1 MKGGSSTKSPK
12 REDTAHLFWLACLLL
27 FAISTPLAYAWSFPF
42 SIPFLSSAGEEASLS
57 LDLDRSAVEY
67 GGSVNYTIRL
77 ENSGQEELA
86 DISISDNFGQAGFV
100 ALLPAGESFEI
111 KRTTPRLETSTQ
123 LRVDASSEGEE
134 MGTAEAAVQVG
145 LPGEEISIED
155 RALQRTGDDDQIL
168 RTMSASAE
176 IDLVVGADPAA
187 VRSGE
192 TTTVR
197 MTVTNRGSISLRA
210 VEISGPGW
218 TVDGGDLAP
227 GESKTFSRT
236 ETIAEDLS
244 TEIVASG
251 TTDGGER
258 ASDRESLEVAIK
270 SSYLSVD
277 VITAPAIPGGPATIE
292 YRLKNEGEEV
302 LSRVTLKDGSG
313 GILGILPQ
321 LAPGESRSLTQTSS
335 SSGEARGP
343 FEVSAFSPEGRTI
356 EGEVTV
362 QAATTKPGSSTSSH
376 PESGSGSSKSSSGP
390 ADPVAPSGS
399 MPEFD
404 MDMDLELNFD
414 EGDSGMDIFEARSNP
429 GGAEGFESPA
439 GSGSEGAVTDP
450 GFGGFDMDLN
460 FGDFGFGESL
470 GPSIESEPSTSS
482 DLSTSSDQSTESQG
496 SGLNASSAAETKTEG
511 EGGSPD
517 LVVTLQANKTLVHKG
532 DDIRY
537 RCAAV
542 NRGTAPLADVELR
555 CGATTTTAR
564 NLAPGDGIPLEGVT
578 RAEGSINLTAS
589 ASASGPDG
597 SEIDEEACLLI
608 ETISPE
614 LEMEV
619 QKDPEI
625 ICRGQRVSIM
635 VRLENSGDDALTDV
649 AASDD
654 LGEIGTIPILRPG
667 ETRTLSRNSTVD
679 EGLKDEI
686 TVVATDSAGDLLTRS
701 QTLDLALFEPG
712 LNLTVEP
719 TTAAAYP
726 GEDVEVV
733 WTIKNSGK
741 VNLLDVTMEVE
752 GEESFRLAS
761 VAAGGAT
768 PIASSH
774 HATESRTVE
783 ARAEARTP
791 GGETVGAQA
800 SFEIGVISPQIS
812 LNVRPSQVEATQD
825 KPFNLTCLV
834 TNSGNDLLR
843 DVVLAERSLGTL
855 ENIGRLEPGDFK
867 VVAFDFSAGT
877 NNTLSLTATG
887 MDSRG
892 GMVNSSQEVAVRL
905 VSADIE
911 LAVRAEP
918 PETAPGG
925 SVNLVCTVENRGDVP
940 IFSTFIV
947 GESQGHLGTI
957 DYISPGKSQTLKRDI
972 EVSEEMEEE
981 ISAEGF
987 TRDGSSVRD
996 EYVFTVRLIEPA
1008 DPTEE
1013 PATTETEAAT
1023 SVTTRS
1029 ETEDTRPAEA
1039 ATSVTTRTETEDTRP
1054 AQSER
1059 EEIGLDEEVNESGTL
1074 SPVAAVEDTSGIS
1087 GLIHRLKGILAKIR
1101 LTKKSPSESVAEGY
1115 GPETTSGRE
1124 AAPSPAASTSASL
1137 PGTPTGSTGY
1147 GIGEGGGTNA
1157 TPLAADGAHPIGAG
1171 YALPADGA
1179 RPEAY
1184 AGDISPGTG
1193 EYSYSAEGPSTSY
1206 LGGVETSPESSQG
1219 AYVASNP
1226 ASAYL
1231 SSPWTAPGTAGY
1243 ASSNSGPFSALT
1255 SSGESPPI
1263 AGTGN
1268 SAIYESSDLRSAS
1281 EASPTVAESNASE
1294 YSSRHVRS
1302 EVSPGYAEASDPAGS
1317 LSLESPSRSTSPASN
1332 IKLVIGDTSSIEID
1346 RPPKIIDV
1354 GAFPP
1359 EPTAG
1364 EPVILAV
1371 HASDDIGIISAEMLW
1386 DTPTTA
1392 ISRLDLADVT
1402 EINTQS
1408 MELGEGDDREGYW
1421 SYEIPGQAAGT
1432 YMAVFIKVSD
1442 GERWAEDGPYILF
1455 WSESAPGIE
1464 PEQEAAATEVV
1475 EPSGDG
1481 GSRETAETRK
1491 EGMLFVE
1498 STTVVGRGDVS
1509 IKSEVREDS
1518 ARYKEE
1524 LDGFGSIELQSEK
1537 TINKGNPVVNITDSR
1552 VLVFD
1557 QGYLKGFKIMQSPCF
1572 NGGMGA
1578 SVTERFNATTLEKS
1592 ETGTISTVRHSQNT
1606 LLFNSQQA
1614 FEGIWG
1620 TRTEYSNFNKKI
1632 KADQTLNG
1640 TFETQKK
1647 ITFED

>member
-12 REDTAHLFWLACLLL
+12 REGAVHLFWLACLIL
-27 FAISTPLAYAWSFPF
+27 FTISTPLASAWSFPF
-42 SIPFLSSAGEEASLS
+42 SLPFLSSADEEASLS
-57 LDLDRSAVEY
+57 LDLDRPTVEY
-67 GGSVNYTIRL
+67 GGSVNYTILL
-77 ENSGQEELA
+77 ENSGREDLT
-86 DISISDNFGQAGFV
+86 DISISDNFGQVGFI

-111 KRTTPRLETSTQ
+111 ERTTPPLETSTQ

-134 MGTAEAAVQVG
+134 MGNAEAAVQVG
-145 LPGEEISIED
+145 LPSEVVSMEG
-155 RALQRTGDDDQIL
+155 RAFESAPGGDDQIL

-176 IDLVVGADPAA
+176 IDLVVGADPAT

-192 TTTVR
+192 GTTVR
-197 MTVTNRGSISLRA
+197 MTVTNRGSLPLKA
-210 VEISGPGW
+210 VDISGPGW

-227 GESKTFSRT
+227 GESKTFSRA
-236 ETIAEDLS
+236 ETVAEDLS
-244 TEIVASG
+244 TEIVATG

-258 ASDRESLEVAIK
+258 ASDQEQ
-270 SSYLSVD
+270 LSVGVRSSD
-277 VITAPAIPGGPATIE
+277 LSVTVITAQAIPGGPTTTE

-313 GILGILPQ
+313 AVLGILPQ
-321 LAPGESRSLTQTSS
+321 LTTGESRSLTQTSS
-335 SSGEARGP
+335 QSGEARGP
-343 FEVSAFSPEGRTI
+343 FEVTATSPEGRTVK
-356 EGEVTV
+356 GEVTV
-362 QAATTKPGSSTSSH
+362 QATTTKTATSSATH
-376 PESGSGSSKSSSGP
+376 PEAGSGSSKSASVS
-390 ADPVAPSGS
+390 ADPASPFGS

-404 MDMDLELNFD
+404 MDVDMDLNFD
-414 EGDSGMDIFEARSNP
+414 EGDLGMDVFGAPSNP
-429 GGAEGFESPA
+429 GGSVGVGSSES
-439 GSGSEGAVTDP
+439 SGSEEPASDP
-450 GFGGFDMDLN
+450 GFGGFDMDLD
-460 FGDFGFGESL
+460 FGDFGFAESL
-470 GPSIESEPSTSS
+470 GPSTVPE
-482 DLSTSSDQSTESQG
+482 QSTVPDG
-496 SGLNASSAAETKTEG
+496 SGLNAPSAAETNTEG
-511 EGGSPD
+511 ADGSPE

-537 RCAAV
+537 RCSAV
-542 NRGTAPLADVELR
+542 NRGTAPLADVEIR
-555 CGATTTTAR
+555 CAATMTTAR
-564 NLAPGDGIPLEGVT
+564 NLAPGDGLPLEGVI
-578 RAEGSINLTAS
+578 RADGSINLTAS

-597 SEIDEEACLLI
+597 SEINEEARLRI

-614 LEMEV
+614 LKMEV
-619 QKDPEI
+619 QKDPETV
-625 ICRGQRVSIM
+625 CRGQRVSI
-635 VRLENSGDDALTDV
+635 VVKLENSGDDTLTNV
-649 AASDD
+649 VASDG

-667 ETRTLSRNSTVD
+667 ETKTLSRNSTVD
-679 EGLKDEI
+679 ESLKDDI
-686 TVVATDSAGDLLTRS
+686 MVVATDSAGDLLTRS
-701 QTLDLALFEPG
+701 QTLDIELFEPG
-712 LNLTVEP
+712 LNLTVGP

-741 VNLLDVTMEVE
+741 VDLLDVTMEVD

-768 PIASSH
+768 PVSSAH
-774 HATESRTVE
+774 QALESRTVMG
-783 ARAEARTP
+783 RAVARTA
-791 GGETVGAQA
+791 GGETISAET
-800 SFEIGVISPQIS
+800 SFDIRVISPGIS
-812 LNVRPSQVEATQD
+812 LNVRPSEVEATED

-867 VVAFDFSAGT
+867 VVPFDFSAGT
-877 NNTLSLTATG
+877 NTTLRLTATG
-887 MDSRG
+887 IDSMG
-892 GMVNSSQEVAVRL
+892 GRVNDSQEVAVKL

-918 PETAPGG
+918 QETVPGG
-925 SVNLVCTVENRGDVP
+925 SVNVVCTVENRGDVP
-940 IFSTFIV
+940 IFSTFIT
-947 GESQGHLGTI
+947 GESLGQLGTI
-957 DYISPGKSQTLKRDI
+957 DYISPGKSQTLERDI

-987 TRDGSSVRD
+987 TRDGASVRD
-996 EYVFTVRLIEPA
+996 GDVLTVRLIEPVP
-1008 DPTEE
+1008 PTEE
-1013 PATTETEAAT
+1013 PADPE
-1023 SVTTRS
+1023 V
-1029 ETEDTRPAEA
+1029 AEA
-1039 ATSVTTRTETEDTRP
+1039 VPSVTTRTAAEDAEPAET
-1054 AQSER
+1054 ER
-1059 EEIGLDEEVNESGTL
+1059 EEIGLQKEVNESGTI
-1074 SPVAAVEDTSGIS
+1074 SDGAAVEESSGIS

-1101 LTKKSPSESVAEGY
+1101 LTKGGSAAEGY
-1115 GPETTSGRE
+1115 APETTSERGGS
-1124 AAPSPAASTSASL
+1124 PSPASSTSASL
-1137 PGTPTGSTGY
+1137 PGTPAGLTGY
-1147 GIGEGGGTNA
+1147 GTGEAGGTNA
-1157 TPLAADGAHPIGAG
+1157 TALTPDGSLPVGAG
-1171 YALPADGA
+1171 YALPEDGA
-1179 RPEAY
+1179 RPEA
-1184 AGDISPGTG
+1184 ATGNISPGTG
-1193 EYSYSAEGPSTSY
+1193 GYSYSAEGPATSY
-1206 LGGVETSPESSQG
+1206 LGGSETYPESAKE
-1219 AYVASNP
+1219 AYVASDP

-1255 SSGESPPI
+1255 STGGSPTI

-1268 SAIYESSDLRSAS
+1268 PTIYESSDLRSAS
-1281 EASPTVAESNASE
+1281 EASPTVAGSNASE
-1294 YSSRHVRS
+1294 YSSRHTRS
-1302 EVSPGYAEASDPAGS
+1302 EVSPGYAQASDPAGS
-1317 LSLESPSRSTSPASN
+1317 LSLESPSQSKSPTNN
-1332 IKLVIGDTSSIEID
+1332 IKLVIGDTSTLEID
-1346 RPPKIIDV
+1346 RPPEIIDV

-1359 EPTAG
+1359 EPTAW
-1364 EPVILAV
+1364 EPVVLAV

-1402 EINTQS
+1402 EINTQP
-1408 MELGEGDDREGYW
+1408 MEIEEGDEKEGYW

-1455 WSESAPGIE
+1455 WSEAAPEVE
-1464 PEQEAAATEVV
+1464 PEETAATEVV
-1475 EPSGDG
+1475 EPSGGG
-1481 GSRETAETRK
+1481 GSGKTAEPSK
-1491 EGMLFVE
+1491 GGMLFVE

-1509 IKSEVREDS
+1509 IKNEVREDS

-1524 LDGFGSIELQSEK
+1524 LDGFGSIEMQSEK

-1557 QGYLKGFKIMQSPCF
+1557 QGYLKGFKVMQSPGF

-1632 KADQTLNG
+1632 RADQTLNG